1 MENKPIRVL
10 HVIRLMNHGGVES
23 MIMNLLRSID
33 RTKVQFDF
41 VQTCETPGAYEEEIR
56 SLGGQVYHCPRYNG
70 KNHFAYTGWWHRF
83 FREHPGQYPIV
94 HGHLG
99 STAAIYLSIAKKYGA
114 FTIAHSHSAGAGSIA
129 YRFFSY
135 PTRFVADHFF
145 ACSRDAAA
153 IRYGSGVASDE
164 TRCTIFKNAID
175 TEKFRFDPDVRKEI
189 RSSLGIGEDA
199 PVIGHVGRFT
209 EAKNHRFLL
218 DVFARI
224 HQRDPGARLLL
235 VGDGELRPQ
244 IEKAIEAYH
253 LSGSVILPGL
263 QDNVWDYYQAMD
275 VFAFPSI
282 YEGLPVSTVEAQTS
296 GLPCCV
302 STNVP
307 AETAI
312 TKLVSFLPLESGA
325 DFWAEQLLQK
335 AALPRRD
342 MSGCIRSS
350 GYDISATAQWLAE
363 FYQKAVND
371 REG

>member
-1 MENKPIRVL
+1 MANKPIRIL

-23 MIMNLLRSID
+23 MIMNLMRGID

-41 VQTCETPGAYEEEIR
+41 VQTCDTPGTYEEEIR

-70 KNHFAYTGWWHRF
+70 KNHFVYTAWWHRF

-114 FTIAHSHSAGAGSIA
+114 HTIAHSHSAGAGSIA
-129 YRFFSY
+129 YRFFSF

-153 IRYGSGVASDE
+153 TRYGAGVAADAL
-164 TRCTIFKNAID
+164 RCTIFKNAID
-175 TEKFRFDPDVRKEI
+175 TGKFRFDPEVRQTI
-189 RSSLGIGEDA
+189 RSSLGIGADA
-199 PVIGHVGRFT
+199 PVIGHVGRFA
-209 EAKNHRFLL
+209 EAKNHRFLI

-224 HQRDPGARLLL
+224 HQQNPNARLLL

-244 IEKAIEAYH
+244 IEKAVEDH
-253 LSGSVILPGL
+253 RLTDSVILIGL

-282 YEGLPVSTVEAQTS
+282 YEGLPVSTVEAQAA

-307 AETAI
+307 AESAI
-312 TKLVSFLPLESGA
+312 TNLVSFLPLEDGI
-325 DFWAEQLLQK
+325 DRWAEQILQK
-335 AALPRRD
+335 ALLTRKD
-342 MSGCIRSS
+342 MTDSIRSS
-350 GYDISATAQWLAE
+350 GYDISSTAKWLE
-363 FYQKAVND
+363 EYYQKAVND